1 MEKGSDEP
9 AHDRLVGT
17 LFVFRN
23 EYNLNRKK
31 EDNMSILQQT
41 LKSIHPADRSLATAI
56 QAHLDDLTKPQGS
69 LGRLEEFAMRYG
81 LATGTVKPRI
91 PSCRIYCFAGD
102 HGVADEGVSAFPK
115 EVTPQMV
122 FNMLAGGAAVN
133 VLARHAGADLKVVD
147 MGVDADFGDAPGL
160 LKHKVAR
167 GTANLAKG
175 PAMTLAQTVQALE
188 TGIALATQAAADG
201 ITLLGTGDMG
211 IANTTPATALFAAYL
226 GLKPADITGRGTGVD
241 DERLKHK
248 IAVIEKGLAVNK
260 ASLND
265 PLTTLAALGGLE
277 IAGIAGLI
285 LGGAAKRIP
294 VVVDGF
300 ISTAGA
306 LAALKLQPAVADYV
320 FFSHLSHERGH
331 QVVMKALDIKPIL
344 DLNMRLGEG
353 TGGAL
358 AMMLISAA
366 IKMVNEM
373 ATFSSA
379 HVSTKSE

>member
-1 MEKGSDEP
+1 
-9 AHDRLVGT
+9 
-17 LFVFRN
+17 
-23 EYNLNRKK
+23 
-31 EDNMSILQQT
+31 MSTLQQT
-41 LKSIHPADRSLATAI
+41 LNSIRPADRSLAPAI

-69 LGRLEEFAMRYG
+69 LGRLEEFALRYG
-81 LATGTVKPRI
+81 LATGRVKPG
-91 PSCRIYCFAGD
+91 PVKGRIYCFAGD

-122 FNMLAGGAAVN
+122 FNMLAGGAAIN
-133 VLARHAGADLKVVD
+133 VFARHAGADLKVVD
-147 MGVDADFGDAPGL
+147 MGVDADFADAPGL

-175 PAMTLAQTVQALE
+175 PAMTIAQVTQALE
-188 TGIALATQAAADG
+188 TGIALAAQAAHDG

-211 IANTTPATALFAAYL
+211 IANTTPATALFSAYL
-226 GLKPADITGRGTGVD
+226 GLAPALITGRGTGVD
-241 DERLKHK
+241 DARLSHK
-248 IAVIEKGLAVNK
+248 IAVIEQGLAANHS
-260 ASLND
+260 ALGD
-265 PLTTLAALGGLE
+265 PLATLAALGGLE

-285 LGGAAKRIP
+285 LGGAANRVP

-306 LAALKLQPAVADYV
+306 LAALRLQPTVADYV
-320 FFSHLSHERGH
+320 FFSHLSNEQGH
-331 QVVMKALDIKPIL
+331 QVVMQKLGIKPIL

-358 AMMLISAA
+358 AMTLIAAA

-379 HVSTKSE
+379 HVSGKSGS

>member
-1 MEKGSDEP
+1 
-9 AHDRLVGT
+9 
-17 LFVFRN
+17 
-23 EYNLNRKK
+23 
-31 EDNMSILQQT
+31 MSTLQQT
-41 LKSIHPADRSLATAI
+41 LDSIHPADRSLAPAI

-69 LGRLEEFAMRYG
+69 LGRLEEFALRYR
-81 LATGTVKPRI
+81 LATGSVK
-91 PSCRIYCFAGD
+91 SGSVKGRIYCFAGD

-122 FNMLAGGAAVN
+122 FNMLAGGAAIN
-133 VLARHAGADLKVVD
+133 VFARHADAELKVVD
-147 MGVDADFGDAPGL
+147 MGVDADFADAPGL

-175 PAMTLAQTVQALE
+175 PAMTIAQVTQALE
-188 TGIALATQAAADG
+188 TGISLAEQAARDG

-226 GLKPADITGRGTGVD
+226 ELAPALITGRGTGVD
-241 DERLKHK
+241 DAQLSHK
-248 IAVIEKGLAVNK
+248 IAVIEKGLAVNF
-260 ASLND
+260 AAQGDALA
-265 PLTTLAALGGLE
+265 TLAALGGFE

-285 LGGAAKRIP
+285 LGGAANRVP

-320 FFSHLSHERGH
+320 FFSHLSNEQGH
-331 QVVMKALDIKPIL
+331 RVVMQKLGIKPIL

-358 AMMLISAA
+358 AMTLIAAA

-379 HVSTKSE
+379 HVSGKSGS